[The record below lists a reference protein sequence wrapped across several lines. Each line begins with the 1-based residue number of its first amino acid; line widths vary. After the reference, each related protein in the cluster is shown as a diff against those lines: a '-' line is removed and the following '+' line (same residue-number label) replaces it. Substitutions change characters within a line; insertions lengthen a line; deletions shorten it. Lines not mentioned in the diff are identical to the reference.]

1 MKRSI
6 VYTLIASGVLLQGL
20 LEQPAWAQIPSAQT
34 NKAPAAAALNG
45 VNYIA
50 WKGKAVGA
58 GTIYYL
64 NSTGSGWSAQ
74 SPIKFAQ
81 TTQAPALAALGDTLY
96 LAWRGQSSG
105 PTDSIYYTSSTN
117 PASGWNAQQALTFA
131 ETTAAPALAAST
143 TTLYLAWTTATNTIG
158 VANYTGGAWA
168 YSTQP
173 PATFN
178 PSSGTAPALAIDNG
192 VLYLAWVQEEQGTFR
207 IMSSTLTV
215 SESGASWS
223 AAMASASSNIA
234 VAPGLGVY
242 SLGGPYLAWTPASGT
257 LDYADWDD
265 GSWGTPVGPSLPV
278 PPGPLTPAFL
288 NNVSQDALCEDALY
302 SYTFSLVYA
311 APVSGETYDE
321 IYVKTL
327 FSQPPGKC
335 TCTSPKCQ

>member
-143 TTLYLAWTTATNTIG
+143 TTLYLAWTTATNTIE

-207 IMSSTLTV
+207 IMSSTLAV
-215 SESGASWS
+215 SESGANWS
-223 AAMASASSNIA
+223 PATASASSNIA